1 MKRNIIRIDE
11 ELCNGCGLCANGCP
25 EGAIQMI
32 DGKARLVGELLCDG
46 LGACIGG
53 CPVGAIEIETRE
65 AEPYD
70 EVKAMD
76 NIVVKGEAT
85 LKAHLKHL
93 DDHKQT
99 EYLDIAK
106 EYLKE
111 KNMEI
116 PAYQEG
122 VKGMACGCPGSMIRD
137 MRKKSEEESSSASPS
152 VGSLNSEL
160 RQWPTQLHLL
170 NPMAPYFKD
179 ADILIA
185 ADCTAFAY
193 ADFHRRFIK
202 DKAIV
207 MFCPK
212 LDSGLDSYIEK
223 LTTIFKENNIKS
235 ITVVRMEVPCCTGAL
250 RITEEALKKSGKNI
264 LMKDYVISIDGN
276 LV

>member
-1 MKRNIIRIDE
+1 MKRNIIKIDE

-65 AEPYD
+65 GEPYD
-70 EVKAMD
+70 ELKVMD
-76 NIVVKGEAT
+76 NIVAKGEAT

-106 EYLKE
+106 KYLKD
-111 KNMEI
+111 KGMDL
-116 PAYQEG
+116 PVYQEE
-122 VKGMACGCPGSMIRD
+122 VKGMACGCPGSMMRD
-137 MRKKSEEESSSASPS
+137 MRKKEAESPAVAPS
-152 VGSLNSEL
+152 LGGLNSEL
-160 RQWPTQLHLL
+160 RQWPIQLHLL
-170 NPMAPYFKD
+170 NPAAPYFRD
-179 ADILIA
+179 ADILVA

-202 DKAIV
+202 DKIMV

-212 LDSGLDSYIEK
+212 LDSGLDSYVEK
-223 LTTIFKENNIKS
+223 LTDLFKGNNIKS
-235 ITVVRMEVPCCTGAL
+235 ITVVRMEVPCCNGAV
-250 RITEEALKKSGKNI
+250 RITEEALKRSGKNI
-264 LMKDYVISIDGN
+264 IMKEYVISIDGKII
-276 LV
+276 

>member
-1 MKRNIIRIDE
+1 MKRNIIKIDE

-46 LGACIGG
+46 LGACIGD
-53 CPVGAIEIETRE
+53 CPVDAIQIETRE

-70 EVKAMD
+70 EVKVMG
-76 NIVVKGEAT
+76 NIVAKGEST

-93 DDHKQT
+93 YDHKQE
-99 EYLDIAK
+99 EYLMIAEKYMK
-106 EYLKE
+106 ENNIDVPDY
-111 KNMEI
+111 
-116 PAYQEG
+116 
-122 VKGMACGCPGSMIRD
+122 KGGNKDMGCGCPGSMMRD
-137 MRKKSEEESSSASPS
+137 MRGKGEEKAAASQTTGPLSSA
-152 VGSLNSEL
+152 L
-160 RQWPTQLHLL
+160 RQWPTQLQLL

-202 DKAIV
+202 DKTMV

-212 LDSGLDSYIEK
+212 LDSGLEGYIEK

-235 ITVVRMEVPCCTGAL
+235 ITVVRMEVPCCNGAL
-250 RITEEALKKSGKNI
+250 RIAEEALKRSGKNI
-264 LMKDYVISIDGN
+264 LMKEYVVSIDGN
-276 LV
+276 II